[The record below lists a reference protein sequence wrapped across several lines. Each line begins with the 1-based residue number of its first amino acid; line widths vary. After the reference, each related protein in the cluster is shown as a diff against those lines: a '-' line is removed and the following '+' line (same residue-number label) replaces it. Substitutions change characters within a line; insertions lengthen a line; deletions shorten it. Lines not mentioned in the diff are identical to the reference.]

1 VGFHRDRHV
10 RVEHVADEPVH
21 LRKRHVLCRRRG
33 HQLTVYFLKRSC
45 CSTFTGRV
53 GFAEEGFGGRKVF
66 VYVPGDNGS
75 SICCWSCTAPIAS
88 ASLAL
93 PLPPSPPAQS
103 MLVSLKLG
111 ASMNRLP
118 PEPART
124 SSVIF
129 STKVL
134 AAGIEIRGQAKLPV
148 ANNGGALCLCASAF
162 TRAAATALGTEA
174 PAAHSKS
181 KPCIPGKRIEM
192 FRNNVARN
200 TAQISEKNAESG
212 HTKRKVLANAAAGV
226 ARRRF
231 RGGRCGI
238 RWRGRAAVSRR
249 RLGARGRAADGGPCG
264 AWGRC
269 VRGMRVRVGA
279 GAVYTAP

>member
-1 VGFHRDRHV
+1 
-10 RVEHVADEPVH
+10 
-21 LRKRHVLCRRRG
+21 
-33 HQLTVYFLKRSC
+33 
-45 CSTFTGRV
+45 
-53 GFAEEGFGGRKVF
+53 VF

-75 SICCWSCTAPIAS
+75 SICCWSCTAPIAG

-93 PLPPSPPAQS
+93 PLPPPPPAQS

-162 TRAAATALGTEA
+162 TRAAAAALGTEA

-212 HTKRKVLANAAAGV
+212 HTKKEGTCQRGGGCCAVEVSRRPLRDSLARSCGGFAAAFGS
-226 ARRRF
+226 AWA
-231 RGGRCGI
+231 RGGR
-238 RWRGRAAVSRR
+238 RAVRGVGPLRAGHARAGRSGGSLHCPLIVSR
-249 RLGARGRAADGGPCG
+249 DNWCSS
-264 AWGRC
+264 
-269 VRGMRVRVGA
+269 VVV
-279 GAVYTAP
+279 